1 MTEALPRRPPRAAF
15 FDVDKTLLPGSSL
28 YLFARGLYRRGF
40 YTLADVV
47 GFAVGQF
54 TFRLTGAEGKR
65 GMDAARE
72 SALAFVEGKRRSD
85 LIQLGHDIVVEVI
98 GPRIYPGMRRVIDA
112 HHAAGDRT
120 YLVTAAPR
128 DLAEGIATYLGM
140 DGALGSE
147 AELVDGVYTG
157 RMLGPVLHGPAKLE
171 AVRRLAA
178 EQGIDLRECSAYSDS
193 LNDRPLLEG
202 VGHPVAVNPDHTLRQ
217 MAAERGWPIHDFR
230 RHRRLWLIWV
240 PSGMAAGATAAAVVV
255 LVAGRRR
262 PRSGQPLDVTAEPV
276 PSTKGPAARAMA
288 SRPLAAARRER
299 MREAQALR
307 GGGLARLR
315 RG

>member
-1 MTEALPRRPPRAAF
+1 VTEAPQRRPPRAAF

-128 DLAEGIATYLGM
+128 DLAEGIASYLGM

-147 AELVDGVYTG
+147 AELVDDVYTG

-178 EQGIDLRECSAYSDS
+178 EQGIDLQESSAYSDS

-217 MAAERGWPIHDFR
+217 LAVDQGWPIHDFR

-240 PSGMAAGATAAAVVV
+240 PSGMAAGATAAAVIV

-262 PRSGQPLDVTAEPV
+262 PRAGQPPGDPGAPV
-276 PSTKGPAARAMA
+276 PPARSPVARAMA
-288 SRPLAAARRER
+288 SQPLAVARRDR
-299 MREAQALR
+299 VREAQALR
-307 GGGLARLR
+307 GSGLARLR